1 MLLAGADNARGFA
14 GRCPGIALVGDH
26 ISLFPIAPVAEG
38 FWAPLVQALRN
49 FFFYFSPLLG
59 ALAGGLIG
67 LSYNAFFWVFE
78 VLIGFGAGCV
88 VSVCMIAL
96 SVRARFKAD
105 PSLTRNALE
114 KTAAK
119 TRSTD

>member
-1 MLLAGADNARGFA
+1 MYLLYFKLLPQPKG
-14 GRCPGIALVGDH
+14 L
-26 ISLFPIAPVAEG
+26 
-38 FWAPLVQALRN
+38 WAPFVQAVRN

-78 VLIGFGAGCV
+78 VLIGFGAGCA

-105 PSLTRNALE
+105 PSLTRDALA
-114 KTAAK
+114 KAAAK
-119 TRSTD
+119 TRATD